1 MKKSL
6 LALAIIAA
14 STTAT
19 AATVYDKDGIS
30 LAVGGRVQAVV
41 YNGKAA
47 SDVGDGIADHDAG
60 LVNLA
65 RLNIEGNTKI
75 NDYVSAFAF
84 SEWDMADGNK
94 LRIPNLIQLF
104 STKTAFHYLN
114 FKLHSSI

>member
-19 AATVYDKDGIS
+19 AATVYDKDGTS

-47 SDVGDGIADHDAG
+47 SDVG
-60 LVNLA
+60 VQ
-65 RLNIEGNTKI
+65 
-75 NDYVSAFAF
+75 
-84 SEWDMADGNK
+84 
-94 LRIPNLIQLF
+94 IPL
-104 STKTAFHYLN
+104 
-114 FKLHSSI
+114 